1 MYKIMNTLSQNRKKI
16 IAEVLEDLE
25 LLKNNPSI
33 NQYAIN
39 ENIAFFEATKS
50 IFSYIK
56 WLITQAPKIDG
67 ARLLEINDLLP
78 KWDLTMHRKLIEME
92 KRKFPGLIA
101 PLVERMLEMIVT
113 ANKSMVLVN
122 LGCGGREAERQI
134 IDNLVINKYD
144 KRLVFVGVDRSPT
157 TAELIK
163 ENFKDLFNKVEF
175 YEIDHLD
182 NQKLQ
187 EVVKNQKK
195 QFLMV
200 LCKNDIFQLDKYFQ
214 RKSFDLAFHVLFK
227 HHLNLKEQ
235 DAINDILGKI
245 GMSIIEYDGYLSWHN
260 IIPQTIIGWN
270 EPVFLNAE
278 IFSHLRFLSKKELL
292 EKHKNKKIIFT
303 KIGYY
308 LV

>member
-1 MYKIMNTLSQNRKKI
+1 MYKIMNTLPQNRKKI
-16 IAEVLEDLE
+16 IAEVLKDLE

-56 WLITQAPKIDG
+56 WLITKASKIDG
-67 ARLLEINDLLP
+67 TRLLEINDLLP

-92 KRKFPGLIA
+92 RRDFPGLIT
-101 PLVERMLEMIVT
+101 PLVKRVLEILLT
-113 ANKSMVLVN
+113 ANKPMVLVN
-122 LGCGGREAERQI
+122 LGCGGREAERQVI
-134 IDNLVINKYD
+134 SNLIINKYD
-144 KRLVFVGVDRSPT
+144 NRLVFVGVDRSPT
-157 TAELIK
+157 TAQLIK

-187 EVVKNQKK
+187 EIVKKQKK
-195 QFLMV
+195 QFLIV

-227 HHLNLKEQ
+227 HHLNIKEKNAL
-235 DAINDILGKI
+235 DDILKKV
-245 GMSIIEYDGYLSWHN
+245 SVSVIEYDGYLSWN
-260 IIPQTIIGWN
+260 NMIPQTIVGWN

-292 EKHKNKKIIFT
+292 DKHKNKKIIFT